1 MKGVSNKST
10 LRHNHISLSEGPRAH
25 LLRSPTVCSSK
36 RKVAAKAAPLA
47 QEQKQYT
54 VRLESL
60 GCPKNV
66 VDGIFY
72 VPYVLQSQLLGS
84 RFRVSV
90 DDSKVGCSFQVKYY

>member
-1 MKGVSNKST
+1 MQARATLNCALVQASMKGVSNKST
-10 LRHNHISLSEGPRAH
+10 LGHNHVSYSERPRAH
-25 LLRSPTVCSSK
+25 LLRSPVVCSSK

-47 QEQKQYT
+47 QEQEQYT

-72 VPYVLQSQLLGS
+72 VPNIS
-84 RFRVSV
+84 
-90 DDSKVGCSFQVKYY
+90 